1 MFVCLFVLLFCF
13 SIPNNTKTQNCSIS
27 DGNWTFT
34 VVPVYVMAIAVVG
47 IVLNFFVLMVFILHK
62 KACTVA
68 EIYLSNL
75 AAADLLLVSFLPFW
89 AVNVYR
95 YYNWTFGVVLCKT
108 VNVSILMNVYC
119 SIFFL
124 VLVSID
130 RYLALVFPLSHGKL
144 RRPAYAKVAC
154 FLVWVAGFL
163 LSLPALI
170 HREVITRQ
178 GSNSTFCS
186 VNPAS
191 TTTLIDCMIFVFG
204 FVIPISII
212 IFCTFNILK
221 ALHNRIVEGLNAQK
235 KDHKATTLVLAV
247 LLAFLFCWVP
257 FYLNKI
263 PTVLRD
269 KNILT
274 DCTSQYILHISG
286 NIFTYLA
293 FFNSVLNPILY
304 VIVGKNF
311 RKRVKD
317 LFPKCFMKEDMEL
330 PRSSTQV
337 QLRQCSDFSK
347 KKIIVLTDKK

>member
-1 MFVCLFVLLFCF
+1 MSLNMQHRRYN
-13 SIPNNTKTQNCSIS
+13 SNSEHGIQNATNPVICSIS
-27 DGNWTFT
+27 PANWTFT

-47 IVLNFFVLMVFILHK
+47 IVLNFFVLMVFTLHK

-108 VNVSILMNVYC
+108 VNVIC
-119 SIFFL
+119 
-124 VLVSID
+124 
-130 RYLALVFPLSHGKL
+130 
-144 RRPAYAKVAC
+144 AKVAC

-178 GSNSTFCS
+178 ESNSTFCGL
-186 VNPAS
+186 NPAS

-204 FVIPISII
+204 FVVPISII
-212 IFCTFNILK
+212 TFCTFKILK
-221 ALHNRIVEGLNAQK
+221 ALRNRIVEGINAQK

-263 PTVLRD
+263 PTVLKD
-269 KNILT
+269 KDILT
-274 DCTSQYILHISG
+274 DCTSHYILYISG

-311 RKRVKD
+311 RKKAKD
-317 LFPKCFMKEDMEL
+317 LFPQTF
-330 PRSSTQV
+330 SSLTPSSSLNRKVFRCDSAITLLQV
-337 QLRQCSDFSK
+337 
-347 KKIIVLTDKK
+347 

>member
-1 MFVCLFVLLFCF
+1 MFFSLSVTSSQLLG
-13 SIPNNTKTQNCSIS
+13 IQNATNPVICSIS
-27 DGNWTFT
+27 AANWTFT

-47 IVLNFFVLMVFILHK
+47 IVLNFFVLMVFTLHK

-130 RYLALVFPLSHGKL
+130 RYFALVFPLSHGKL
-144 RRPAYAKVAC
+144 RGTVCAKVAC

-170 HREVITRQ
+170 HREIRTMP
-178 GSNSTFCS
+178 GSNSTFCGL
-186 VNPAS
+186 NPAS

-212 IFCTFNILK
+212 AFCTFKILK
-221 ALHNRIVEGLNAQK
+221 ALRNRIAEGLNAQK

-269 KNILT
+269 KDILT

-311 RKRVKD
+311 RKKAKD
-317 LFPKCFMKEDMEL
+317 LFTRRKDNLNPTL
-330 PRSSTQV
+330 SRSSIHTK
-337 QLRQCSDFSK
+337 CSEPFFFND
-347 KKIIVLTDKK
+347 L